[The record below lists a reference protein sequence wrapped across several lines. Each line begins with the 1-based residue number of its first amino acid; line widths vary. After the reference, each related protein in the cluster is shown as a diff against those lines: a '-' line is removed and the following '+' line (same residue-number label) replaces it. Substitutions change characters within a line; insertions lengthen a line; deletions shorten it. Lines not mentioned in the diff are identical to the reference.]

1 VFRTPAVRIALLIGI
16 AASLAVSRTLGQSP
30 AIPATGELTL
40 KAAVLLKIPSFVD
53 WPAEVFEAKSSA
65 FVVVI
70 LGDDPLGG
78 MVEHAFKNARIGE
91 RRVVVSRVSRVD
103 QVQTCH
109 MMYVGDS
116 EERRLETILTSAE
129 QKGVLTVGS
138 FSRFAQRGG
147 MIHLLVEND
156 RVTFAINNRSTR
168 LAGLKISSK
177 LLSLAQSVINE

>member
-1 VFRTPAVRIALLIGI
+1 VVRIALLVGM
-16 AASLAVSRTLGQSP
+16 AASLAASRAPGQSV
-30 AIPATGELTL
+30 AIPATGELAL

-53 WPAEVFEAKSSA
+53 WPAEVFESKNSA

-78 MVEHAFKNARIGE
+78 TVEQAFKNARIGE

-103 QVQTCH
+103 QIPLCH

-116 EERRLETILTSAE
+116 EERHLETILPTAE

-138 FSRFAQRGG
+138 FSRFAERGG

-156 RVTFAINNRSTR
+156 RVTFAVNNGSTR
-168 LAGLKISSK
+168 RAGLKISSK
-177 LLSLAQSVINE
+177 LLSLAQSVFNE